1 MIVFIYNPIP
11 VLHQPIVVIPRTVQL
26 VMRKSQ
32 VILCPSNWIRV
43 CLISKVNIWYIKVIG
58 QNFSPISTITIYKKI
73 KYSTYQI
80 SNRRCLDYQQHT
92 SIRQSQIELWI
103 CLPLKKVPLIDFE
116 VNTFNHI
123 QTTRKSICHHLSFFL
138 FFSYTFA
145 KNSLSYS
152 DFANWTTQPQ
162 KMVAIQVGSL
172 CEQPALSAVPA
183 VMKMFF
189 KLIAAFWSLLCSFP
203 HLGHNHVLSDMVKS
217 LLT

>member
-1 MIVFIYNPIP
+1 MDSCLSNIQSEYLIY
-11 VLHQPIVVIPRTVQL
+11 
-26 VMRKSQ
+26 K
-32 VILCPSNWIRV
+32 SNW
-43 CLISKVNIWYIKVIG
+43 SKF
-58 QNFSPISTITIYKKI
+58 FSYFNYYYLQKKI

-103 CLPLKKVPLIDFE
+103 CLPLKKLPLIGFE
-116 VNTFNHI
+116 GNTFNYI

-172 CEQPALSAVPA
+172 CEQPAISAVPA